1 MEDRPPQ
8 SFSSTGSAA
17 AAGQRVKAEAKAEAE
32 ARKDR
37 AAGRVDDV
45 ASAMDR
51 AADELHDNPTL
62 SRYAA
67 DLAGSMHGVAVRM
80 RERSVDDLAEEVRQ
94 LARSNPALFV
104 LGSVGAGFALARFMK
119 ASPRREHGS
128 RADRVA
134 RSSDER
140 TSEDA
145 SAGFGVPLTATSGIG
160 SSEAGFPAGASPRG
174 GPDYAAPNTDTRR
187 A

>member
-1 MEDRPPQ
+1 MQDRPPQ

-17 AAGQRVKAEAKAEAE
+17 ATGQRVKAEAE
-32 ARKDR
+32 ARKDG
-37 AAGRVDDV
+37 AAGQVDEV
-45 ASAMDR
+45 ASAIDR

-80 RERSVDDLAEEVRQ
+80 REHSVDDLAEEVRQ

-128 RADRVA
+128 RAGRMA
-134 RSSDER
+134 RSSDQ
-140 TSEDA
+140 TVPQAA
-145 SAGFGVPLTATSGIG
+145 SAGDPLIGTAGIG
-160 SSEAGFPAGASPRG
+160 SSEAVFTAPEANPQGR
-174 GPDYAAPNTDTRR
+174 PDYAAPNTDTRR

>member
-8 SFSSTGSAA
+8 SFSSTESAA
-17 AAGQRVKAEAKAEAE
+17 AAGQRVKAEAE
-32 ARKDR
+32 ARKEG

-45 ASAMDR
+45 ASAIDR

-67 DLAGSMHGVAVRM
+67 DLADSMHGVAVRM

-94 LARSNPALFV
+94 LARSNPALFL
-104 LGSVGAGFALARFMK
+104 LGSLGAGFALARFMK

-128 RADRVA
+128 HAVRVA
-134 RSSDER
+134 GSPNE
-140 TSEDA
+140 TVPGGA
-145 SAGFGVPLTATSGIG
+145 SAGNPLSGTAGIG
-160 SSEAGFPAGASPRG
+160 SSEPAFVAPAANPRG
-174 GPDYAAPNTDTRR
+174 RPDSAAPNTDTRR

>member
-1 MEDRPPQ
+1 MMEDRPPQ
-8 SFSSTGSAA
+8 SFSSTGSFA
-17 AAGQRVKAEAKAEAE
+17 AAGQRVKAEAE
-32 ARKDR
+32 ARKDG
-37 AAGRVDDV
+37 AADRVDEV

-51 AADELHDNPTL
+51 AADELHEDPTL

-104 LGSVGAGFALARFMK
+104 LGSLGAGFALARFMK
-119 ASPRREHGS
+119 ASPRREHDS
-128 RADRVA
+128 RSVGVA
-134 RSSDER
+134 PSTDETVPEG
-140 TSEDA
+140 TSAAPDEP
-145 SAGFGVPLTATSGIG
+145 STGATGID
-160 SSEAGFPAGASPRG
+160 SSETGFVVPGAIPPGRPG
-174 GPDYAAPNTDTRR
+174 YAAPSTDTRR